1 MKAKNKGN
9 EDMNRAMQLTF
20 IAVIFFWF
28 AAIVSAPC
36 VAQTPTPTSTA
47 TPLQAQTL
55 IPSDM
60 FSKNVVAIG
69 AAIGAIFVILI
80 AFAILVY
87 VGVRGGN
94 NLDKG
99 GLRRAIAGTFVVGFS
114 ILAILSFV
122 FGILRE
128 HIITAYIELVG
139 IVIGFYFGQRSA
151 ATQQS
156 D

>member
-1 MKAKNKGN
+1 MKTKNKGDG
-9 EDMNRAMQLTF
+9 DMNRAMQLTL

-36 VAQTPTPTSTA
+36 VAQTPTPTA
-47 TPLQAQTL
+47 TPLQAQSL
-55 IPSDM
+55 IPSEM
-60 FSKNVVAIG
+60 FPEDVVAIG

-80 AFAILVY
+80 IFALLVY

-151 ATQQS
+151 AQQQS
-156 D
+156 DQK

>member
-60 FSKNVVAIG
+60 FSKDVVAIG